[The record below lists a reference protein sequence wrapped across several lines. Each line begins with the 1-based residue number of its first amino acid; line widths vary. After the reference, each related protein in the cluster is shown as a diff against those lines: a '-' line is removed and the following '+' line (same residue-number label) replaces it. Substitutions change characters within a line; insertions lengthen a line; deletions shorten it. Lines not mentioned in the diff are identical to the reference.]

1 MATFNQK
8 MSQMLFDR
16 GMFEKQSAQVMDAVH
31 AAPENKD
38 MLNRW
43 DDEIEGYPPELVNV
57 AWHTTLTHAIE
68 WTEKNLPRAWF
79 LNLLKGTIPEPI
91 IIGAEPDA
99 AKGEA

>member
-16 GMFEKQSAQVMDAVH
+16 GMFEKQIAQVMDAVH

-43 DDEIEGYPPELVNV
+43 DDEIEGYPP
-57 AWHTTLTHAIE
+57 
-68 WTEKNLPRAWF
+68 R
-79 LNLLKGTIPEPI
+79 
-91 IIGAEPDA
+91 IG
-99 AKGEA
+99 